1 MRRYET
7 IFISTADLSSDE
19 RDGVIEKYKKI
30 IEDLDGRIVK
40 VENWGKRRLAYQ
52 IKKRRE
58 GVYIL
63 IDFGGEHAVIQ
74 ELERNFKI
82 DERILRYQSVKL
94 SDKVDPEE
102 LEREIEEARK
112 KETPAEAPPAEEKS
126 EETTDEVPPTEEKPE
141 ETPAKVPPAEEKP
154 EEPVSKE
161 IAVEPEEPVSEE
173 TTEPETVPEE
183 STDEPENESS
193 QEEKTGE

>member
-30 IEDLDGRIVK
+30 IDDLDGRIVK

-112 KETPAEAPPAEEKS
+112 KETPAEAPP
-126 EETTDEVPPTEEKPE
+126 TEEKPE
-141 ETPAKVPPAEEKP
+141 ETPAKVPPPEEKTQ
-154 EEPVSKE
+154 
-161 IAVEPEEPVSEE
+161 EPVSEE
-173 TTEPETVPEE
+173 ATTELEE
-183 STDEPENESS
+183 STDEPESEPS
-193 QEEKTGE
+193 QEKEEKGE